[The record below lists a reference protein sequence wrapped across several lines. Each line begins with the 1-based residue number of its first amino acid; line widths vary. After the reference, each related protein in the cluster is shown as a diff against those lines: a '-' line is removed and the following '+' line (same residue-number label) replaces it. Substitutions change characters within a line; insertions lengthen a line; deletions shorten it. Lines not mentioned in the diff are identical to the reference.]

1 MANFDFSLVTQ
12 DLGQTT
18 KRNGGEKLKSI
29 DLEFIPKYIENA
41 YDVWKQIESMENT
54 DAEKVHRLHNA
65 AIELNAAMTIVAID
79 RGTKLVKKE

>member
-54 DAEKVHRLHNA
+54 DAEKVHRLHDA
-65 AIELNAAMTIVAID
+65 AIELDTAMTIVAID

>member
-54 DAEKVHRLHNA
+54 DAEKVRWLHNA
-65 AIELNAAMTIVAID
+65 AIELDTAMTIVAID